1 MATPRQSSP
10 ARLAAI
16 VALIAAFVVLL
27 VVVVSSLAGG
37 DGSEGPASRQD
48 GGRQQESKG
57 SNRSQQSQRR
67 IYVVKPGDCCLSQ
80 IAQKT
85 GIDVDTLVQL
95 NPNLD
100 PQAIHSGDRVKLR

>member
-1 MATPRQSSP
+1 METPQQSSN

-16 VALIAAFVVLL
+16 LALIAAFLVLM
-27 VVVVSSLAGG
+27 VIVVSSLAGG
-37 DGSEGPASRQD
+37 GDADEPASRQ
-48 GGRQQESKG
+48 GGRQGKASK
-57 SNRSQQSQRR
+57 QSKQAERK

-80 IAQKT
+80 IAEKT
-85 GIDVDTLVQL
+85 GIDVNTLVEL

>member
-1 MATPRQSSP
+1 MTPKQSSN

-16 VALIAAFVVLL
+16 LALAVAFVVMMVLI
-27 VVVVSSLAGG
+27 VTSLTGGSDERAASPAGG
-37 DGSEGPASRQD
+37 QQGSSK
-48 GGRQQESKG
+48 ESK
-57 SNRSQQSQRR
+57 QSERK

-80 IAQKT
+80 IAEKT
-85 GIDVDTLVQL
+85 GINVDVLVQL

>member
-1 MATPRQSSP
+1 MTPKQSSN

-16 VALIAAFVVLL
+16 LALAVAFVVLMVL
-27 VVVVSSLAGG
+27 ILTSLTGGSDERAASPAGG
-37 DGSEGPASRQD
+37 QQGSSK
-48 GGRQQESKG
+48 ESK
-57 SNRSQQSQRR
+57 QSERK

-80 IAQKT
+80 IAEKT
-85 GIDVDTLVQL
+85 GINVDVLVQL

>member
-1 MATPRQSSP
+1 METPKQSSN

-16 VALIAAFVVLL
+16 LALAAAFVVLMVL
-27 VVVVSSLAGG
+27 IVSSLSGG
-37 DGSEGPASRQD
+37 GSEQTANP
-48 GGRQQESKG
+48 GGQNQGSSK
-57 SNRSQQSQRR
+57 QAKQAQRK

-85 GIDVDTLVQL
+85 GIDVDVLVQL

>member
-1 MATPRQSSP
+1 MDIQKQTSN
-10 ARLAAI
+10 ARVAAI
-16 VALIAAFVVLL
+16 AALAVSFVVVMVLIA
-27 VVVVSSLAGG
+27 SSLSGG
-37 DGSEGPASRQD
+37 DGSTASGPSGQRQ
-48 GGRQQESKG
+48 SMAAG
-57 SNRSQQSQRR
+57 SAGSERK

-85 GIDVDTLVQL
+85 GIDIDVLVQL

>member
-1 MATPRQSSP
+1 METHQQSSN

-16 VALIAAFVVLL
+16 LGLSVAFIVLIVI
-27 VVVVSSLAGG
+27 VVSSLAGG
-37 DGSEGPASRQD
+37 GGSEGQPTPSAGGSHRAPAHKQP
-48 GGRQQESKG
+48 
-57 SNRSQQSQRR
+57 QRK

-80 IAQKT
+80 IGDKT
-85 GIDVDTLVQL
+85 GIDLETLEQL

>member
-1 MATPRQSSP
+1 METPKQSSN

-16 VALIAAFVVLL
+16 LALAAAFVVLMVL
-27 VVVVSSLAGG
+27 VLTSLGG
-37 DGSEGPASRQD
+37 GGSEQTGNPV
-48 GGRQQESKG
+48 GRQQGSSKQ
-57 SNRSQQSQRR
+57 SKQSQRK

-85 GIDVDTLVQL
+85 GIDVDVLVQL

>member
-1 MATPRQSSP
+1 MTPKQSSN

-16 VALIAAFVVLL
+16 LALAVAFVVMMVLI
-27 VVVVSSLAGG
+27 VTSLTGGSDERAASPAGG
-37 DGSEGPASRQD
+37 QQGSSK
-48 GGRQQESKG
+48 ESK
-57 SNRSQQSQRR
+57 QSERK

-85 GIDVDTLVQL
+85 GIDVDVLVQL

-100 PQAIHSGDRVKLR
+100 PQAIHSGDRVMLR